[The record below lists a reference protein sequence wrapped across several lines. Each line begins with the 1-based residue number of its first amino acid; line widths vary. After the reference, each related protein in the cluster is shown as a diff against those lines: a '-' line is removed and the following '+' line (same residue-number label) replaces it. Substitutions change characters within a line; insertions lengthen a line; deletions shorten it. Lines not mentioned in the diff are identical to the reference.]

1 MYSVFQTQ
9 KVHVEQKF
17 TFAFAYQLKKAERG
31 HTPNLVERDIHDNAL
46 NSSFYELNLVEQ

>member
-31 HTPNLVERDIHDNAL
+31 HTPNLVERDIHDNVL
-46 NSSFYELNLVEQ
+46 NNTFYELNLVEQ